1 MPVRRWQSRQLLQVA
16 PTHGTDQ
23 PALVTEM
30 MSRICGSHDG
40 VDHALACVTTS
51 IQHRGR
57 LAGEGDPACFL
68 RADVLA
74 GTANEFVIPGPTD
87 QGIAIAFATKLI

>member
-1 MPVRRWQSRQLLQVA
+1 MPVRRWQSRQILQVA
-16 PTHGTDQ
+16 QAYWTDQ
-23 PALVTEM
+23 PALMTEVV
-30 MSRICGSHDG
+30 SRLCGSHYG

-57 LAGEGDPACFL
+57 LAGEGDPAGFL

-74 GTANEFVIPGPTD
+74 GTADEFIVPEPTD
-87 QGIAIAFATKLI
+87 